1 MSIKEY
7 LSLRVGYTMPAG
19 NKFVFMVMLC
29 VCATSP
35 AAAASAADAD
45 YSAMRAGETA
55 FIPLDGSGGGRP
67 TTGTEQYQQ
76 PRTSSDA
83 ETSKGDL
90 HLDELNFVATT
101 PRIRTTSAPSR

>member
-1 MSIKEY
+1 MA
-7 LSLRVGYTMPAG
+7 AG
-19 NKFVFMVMLC
+19 NEFVFTVMLC
-29 VCATSP
+29 VCATSS

-45 YSAMRAGETA
+45 YSALRAAETA

-67 TTGTEQYQQ
+67 AAGAEQLQQ
-76 PRTSSDA
+76 PPRTFPSDA